1 MSDVDKTEDKL
12 NVTCSCC
19 GAALLVDRQTG
30 QVIWHEAKGKKA
42 EQKTMKEM
50 VDILEVQRRE
60 TAEKFER
67 ERQALKERGR
77 ILEEKVK
84 ESMKRV
90 DKTEKPPLRPVDLD

>member
-1 MSDVDKTEDKL
+1 MSDENKL

-19 GAALLVDRQTG
+19 GSALLVDRLTG
-30 QVIWHEAKGKKA
+30 QVIWHDAKAKKT

-50 VDILEVQRRE
+50 VDILEAQRRE

-67 ERQALKERGR
+67 ERQALKDRGR

>member
-1 MSDVDKTEDKL
+1 MSDEDKLEKL

-19 GAALLVDRQTG
+19 GAGLLVDRQTG

-42 EQKTMKEM
+42 EHKTMKEM

>member
-1 MSDVDKTEDKL
+1 MSDENKL

-19 GAALLVDRQTG
+19 GAVLLVDRQTG
-30 QVIWHEAKGKKA
+30 QVIWHEAKGKKT

-67 ERQALKERGR
+67 ERQALKDRGR